1 MLLNE
6 RSGPKQNWN
15 NFTYFSL
22 IQSSVFNR
30 NNAMDREKLTRYQEK
45 SQNAPVLLFVET
57 IGVTVQLMLDY
68 SRGSKCNKRMF
79 Q

>member
-15 NFTYFSL
+15 NFSYFSL

-30 NNAMDREKLTRYQEK
+30 NNEIDREKLTTYQEK
-45 SQNAPVLLFVET
+45 SQNVPVLLFVET
-57 IGVTVQLMLDY
+57 IGVTVQ
-68 SRGSKCNKRMF
+68 
-79 Q
+79 